1 MTDISM
7 ALLEYLRKH
16 GLDQDANFLQEGIRL
31 LSEMIMDL
39 EVSEQI
45 RAGKYEHNPQ
55 RRTQRNGYRERLW
68 ETRVGEIS
76 LRIPKLR
83 SGSYFPSLLEPRRR
97 SEKALLA
104 VVQQAYI
111 KGVSTRK
118 VEYGTNVRPPADG
131 STQRPR

>member
-16 GLDQDANFLQEGIRL
+16 GLDQDSNFLKEGIRL
-31 LSEMIMDL
+31 LSEMVMDL

-45 RAGKYEHNPQ
+45 RASKYERNPD

-68 ETRVGEIS
+68 ETRVGEIP

-83 SGSYFPSLLEPRRR
+83 SG
-97 SEKALLA
+97 A
-104 VVQQAYI
+104 
-111 KGVSTRK
+111 
-118 VEYGTNVRPPADG
+118 G
-131 STQRPR
+131 SHGD